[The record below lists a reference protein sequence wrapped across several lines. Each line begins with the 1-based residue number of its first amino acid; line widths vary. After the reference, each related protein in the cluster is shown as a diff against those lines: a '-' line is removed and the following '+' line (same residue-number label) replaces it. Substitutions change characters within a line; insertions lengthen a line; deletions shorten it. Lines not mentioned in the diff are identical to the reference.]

1 MKVAHLPNHPISVAR
16 QMAAEDARW
25 IANALLSAG
34 RASEPIVPLL
44 IVGHASRIVHE
55 GTALARST
63 TKVVADP
70 ALAAWLPSAYDDL
83 IERAR
88 HATKLFDDTSRP
100 YKVLLSHMDADLA
113 QARQEFLGNTPF
125 RWARR
130 FEGDLGMFRRERR
143 LDAVTPTLSYRMGE
157 PPGTSAGDL
166 AAKALSVFTAYGQ
179 AISVLAESAGHP
191 YPPARTLSLKHLGYL
206 SHRDR
211 RSDKYLSRRFDAS
224 YAESLKLVLV
234 HVSGELNTLRYVL
247 PSLAVGHEKAAFR
260 TTVIGVYHAV
270 NALEHADK
278 EQPAPVSRHV
288 ARMRTLLGS
297 PEWQRLNSPHGKL
310 VRNRSMHDEIRSKLT
325 SPLDP
330 AQPMNGIIEALPRGR
345 SYVDYL
351 ADLTAVHIEA
361 SDLLHDW
368 CS

>member
-1 MKVAHLPNHPISVAR
+1 MTVAHLPNHPISVAR
-16 QMAAEDARW
+16 QMVAEDARW
-25 IANALLSAG
+25 IADVLLSSG

-44 IVGHASRIVHE
+44 FVGHAGRIVYE
-55 GTALARST
+55 GTALARSK
-63 TKVVADP
+63 TKAVADP
-70 ALAAWLPSAYDDL
+70 ALAARLPSSHDDL

-130 FEGDLGMFRRERR
+130 FEGDLGMFRRGRR
-143 LDAVTPTLSYRMGE
+143 LVAVTPTLSYRMGE
-157 PPGTSAGDL
+157 PPGTLAVDL
-166 AAKALSVFTAYGQ
+166 AAKVLSVSTAYGQ

-191 YPPARTLSLKHLGYL
+191 YVPTRTLSLKHLGYL

-224 YAESLKLVLV
+224 YAEPLKLVLT
-234 HVSGELNTLRYVL
+234 HVAGELNALRYVL
-247 PSLAVGHEKAAFR
+247 PSLAVGHEDAAFR
-260 TTVIGVYHAV
+260 ATVVGVYHAV
-270 NALEHADK
+270 SALEHADK
-278 EQPAPVSRHV
+278 EQPAPASRHV
-288 ARMRTLLGS
+288 GRMRALLGS
-297 PEWQRLNSPHGKL
+297 PEWQRLTSPHGKL
-310 VRNRSMHDEIRSKLT
+310 VRNRSMHYEIRNKLT

-330 AQPMNGIIEALPRGR
+330 AQPMNGIIEALLGGR
-345 SYVDYL
+345 SHVDYL

-368 CS
+368 WS